1 MCSETITAALSALC
15 DAQPAW
21 SATTKVERA
30 NVAREILAELAKDEW
45 STAGDWVTKEMELQR
60 VNQPGIGA
68 ASRLAFGSIIKD
80 CCLTIVA
87 AAEGKALPP
96 PRWSGNSP

>member
-1 MCSETITAALSALC
+1 MCSETITATLSALC

-45 STAGDWVTKEMELQR
+45 STAGA
-60 VNQPGIGA
+60 QPLRRRA
-68 ASRLAFGSIIKD
+68 LAR
-80 CCLTIVA
+80 A
-87 AAEGKALPP
+87 AAA
-96 PRWSGNSP
+96 